1 MKKAGIYDP
10 YLDTV
15 GGGERYT
22 MTVAECLLA
31 KNWQVDVFWN
41 DSSIKGKISQRLGI
55 KIERANFL
63 PDIFQKSI
71 WEKYKVLKSYDLIF
85 YLSDGSVP
93 FLFAKKNILH
103 FQVPFHG
110 IGGKKFLNRIKLKK
124 VNAVVCNS
132 CFTKKFIDKEYGVK
146 SVVVYPPVAV
156 EEFKPGRKEN
166 VILSVARFTDMLH
179 NKRQDILVELFKK
192 MVGKGL
198 RGWRLFLVGGDAE
211 GKRLVAKLKRESRG
225 YPIEILTNIS
235 FEELKKI
242 YAKAKIFWHA
252 AGYGIDER
260 RQPEKVEHFGIS
272 PVEAMAAGCVPVV
285 INKGG
290 IPEIIKTEKD
300 GFLWTKKEELLKI
313 TLELIKDPLK
323 IEKFS
328 KEVVKSSRRFSKDV
342 FSQEINRLVEKA

>member
-15 GGGERYT
+15 GGGERYA
-22 MTVAECLLA
+22 MTVAEYLLA
-31 KNWQVDVFWN
+31 KNWRVDVFWN
-41 DSSIKGKISQRLGI
+41 DVQIKQKIKQRLGI
-55 KIERANFL
+55 KIERVNFL

-71 WEKYKVLKSYDLIF
+71 WQKYKILKNYDLIF

-110 IGGKKFLNRIKLKK
+110 VGGKSFLNRIKLKK
-124 VNAVVCNS
+124 INTVVCNS
-132 CFTKKFIDKEYGVK
+132 YFTKKFIDKEYGVK
-146 SVVVYPPVAV
+146 SVVVYPPVTV

-166 VILSVARFTDMLH
+166 IILSVARFTDRLH
-179 NKRQDILVELFKK
+179 NKRQDVLVEVFKK
-192 MVGKGL
+192 MVDEGL
-198 RGWRLFLVGGDAE
+198 KEWQLFLVGGDAE
-211 GKRLVAKLKRESRG
+211 GKRLVAKLKKESRG

-252 AGYGIDER
+252 AGYGIDEG

-272 PVEAMAAGCVPVV
+272 VVEAMAAGCIPVV
-285 INKGG
+285 IGKGG
-290 IPEIIKTEKD
+290 IKEIITPGKD
-300 GFLWTKKEELLKI
+300 GFLWQTKEELENF
-313 TLELIKDPLK
+313 TLQLIKETSSVKKISQYLK
-323 IEKFS
+323 KSSERFS
-328 KEVVKSSRRFSKDV
+328 KEVFRQKIYELVKD
-342 FSQEINRLVEKA
+342 

>member
-1 MKKAGIYDP
+1 MRKAGIYDP

-15 GGGERYT
+15 GGGERYA
-22 MTVAECLLA
+22 MTVVEFLLV
-31 KNWQVDVFWN
+31 KNWKVDVFWN
-41 DSSIKGKISQRLGI
+41 DSSIKEKIRQRLGI

-63 PDIFQKSI
+63 PDIFQKSV
-71 WEKYKVLKSYDLIF
+71 WEKYKILKNYDLIF

-110 IGGKKFLNRIKLKK
+110 VDGKKFLNKIKLKK
-124 VNAVVCNS
+124 INAVVCNS
-132 CFTKKFIDKEYGVK
+132 YFTKKFIDKEYGVK

-166 VILSVARFTDMLH
+166 IILSVARFTDALH
-179 NKRQDILVELFKK
+179 SKRQDILVEVFKK
-192 MVGKGL
+192 MVDKGL
-198 RGWRLFLVGGDAE
+198 REWRLFLVGGDAE
-211 GKRLVAKLKRESRG
+211 GKKLVARLRRESRG

-242 YAKAKIFWHA
+242 YARTKIFWHA

-260 RQPEKVEHFGIS
+260 KHPEKVEHFGIS
-272 PVEAMAAGCVPVV
+272 LVEAMAAGCVPVV
-285 INKGG
+285 ISKGG
-290 IPEIIKTEKD
+290 VREIIKTERG
-300 GFLWTKKEELLKI
+300 GFLWSKKEDLLKI
-313 TLELIKDPLK
+313 TLGLIKNPVK

-328 KEVVKSSRRFSKDV
+328 EEVVKSSRRFSKDV
-342 FSQEINRLVEKA
+342 FNQEINRLVEKS

>member
-10 YLDTV
+10 YLDTL

-22 MTVAECLLA
+22 MTIAEYLLA
-31 KNWQVDVFWN
+31 KNWEVDIFWN
-41 DSSIKGKISQRLGI
+41 DSSIKSKINQRLGI
-55 KIERANFL
+55 EIEQANFL

-71 WEKYKVLKSYDLIF
+71 WEKYKILKNYDLIF

-110 IGGKKFLNRIKLKK
+110 IDGKNFLNRIKLK
-124 VNAVVCNS
+124 NIDAVVCNS
-132 CFTKKFIDKEYGVK
+132 YFTKKFIDKEYGVK
-146 SVVVYPPVAV
+146 SIVVYPPVAV
-156 EEFKPGRKEN
+156 EEN
-166 VILSVARFTDMLH
+166 IILSVARFTDALH
-179 NKRQDILVELFKK
+179 NKRQDVLVEVFKK
-192 MVGKGL
+192 MVNEGL
-198 RGWRLFLVGGDAE
+198 EGWRLFLVGGDAE
-211 GKRLVAKLKRESRG
+211 GKNLVAKLREESRG

-252 AGYGIDER
+252 AGYGIDEKK
-260 RQPEKVEHFGIS
+260 QPEKVEHFGIS

-290 IPEIIKTEKD
+290 IPEIIRNEKD
-300 GFLWTKKEELLKI
+300 GFLWEEKEDLLKI
-313 TLELIKDPLK
+313 TFDLIKNPLK

-328 KEVVKSSRRFSKDV
+328 QKVIKSSQRFSKDV
-342 FSQEINRLVEKA
+342 FNQKIDNFSVI

>member
-22 MTVAECLLA
+22 MTVAEYLLA
-31 KNWQVDVFWN
+31 KNWRVDIFWN
-41 DSSIKGKISQRLGI
+41 DVQIKQKIKQRLGI
-55 KIERANFL
+55 KIEKVFFL

-71 WEKYKVLKSYDLIF
+71 WEKYKILKNYDLIF

-110 IGGKKFLNRIKLKK
+110 VGGKSFLNRIKLKK
-124 VNAVVCNS
+124 INAVVCNS
-132 CFTKKFIDKEYGVK
+132 HFTKKFIDKEYGVK
-146 SVVVYPPVAV
+146 SVVVYPPVTV

-166 VILSVARFTDMLH
+166 IILSVARFTDRLH
-179 NKRQDILVELFKK
+179 NKRQDVLVEVFKK
-192 MVGKGL
+192 MVDEGLKG
-198 RGWRLFLVGGDAE
+198 WQLFLVGGDAE
-211 GKRLVAKLKRESRG
+211 GKKLVAKLKKESRG

-252 AGYGIDER
+252 AGYGVDEG

-272 PVEAMAAGCVPVV
+272 VVEAMAAGCVPVV

-290 IPEIIKTEKD
+290 IPEIIRTERD
-300 GFLWTKKEELLKI
+300 GFLWTAKEDLLKI
-313 TLELIKDPLK
+313 TLELIKSPLK
-323 IEKFS
+323 MEKLS
-328 KEVVKSSRRFSKDV
+328 KEVIKSSRRFSKDV
-342 FSQEINRLVEKA
+342 FNQKIYGLVETT